1 MKYGIQVN
9 IGPPGA
15 PDWRWLQQHDM
26 SSGEWD
32 SKDKA
37 TAKMLEWHPNPMK
50 AHLFRVH
57 EIDENP

>member
-1 MKYGIQVN
+1 
-9 IGPPGA
+9 
-15 PDWRWLQQHDM
+15 M

-37 TAKMLEWHPNPMK
+37 EAKMLEWHPNRMK

>member
-1 MKYGIQVN
+1 
-9 IGPPGA
+9 
-15 PDWRWLQQHDM
+15 M